1 MPSNVGV
8 YLHMLVFGLG
18 SWIAI
23 NGIYAELPFMV
34 NDLPEGYAIAATLGV
49 AIQLGNVAPLLYG
62 VLRRRYGGSLAIPTT
77 YFIFLIGIAC
87 CILLSIFWKHTLLVG
102 GKRSSVAL
110 IVLTGG
116 VAMVDSTSSVVFWPF
131 ASRFPSDKVIAL
143 ATGEALSSTV
153 PGILSLIQSSGS
165 GGVCASNG
173 SHPLFPVPLYFVALA
188 LVLLQQQQQQQHEE
202 GLLDYVPSQ
211 YSANMSFSGTTE
223 YKKLQAAGN
232 IIESLERLDNDSG
245 SETGE
250 GRMLEV
256 NGLNDL
262 GVGLD
267 DTSSSL
273 SVLETTTRPRLSFA
287 IYAVIAVLG
296 FLQNG
301 VLPTIIP
308 LVSKLY
314 TPCTYGAT
322 NSTALTL
329 SPLFSLLVMW
339 RPFRSQ
345 KEAVISTSAIGVGS
359 LYILTLAFLQTR
371 APMSSTASGGYIH
384 GMAIVIISCATAF
397 TKSAAFLLVSRG
409 GHSIAKSFPRRFK
422 HGNSSPIAIVLGAE
436 ERGVVG
442 NEEEDPRAEKQTG
455 DQKSQGFI
463 FHGNHR
469 DDRGLDDGEGG
480 EEGRRRRKR
489 LEWAGIVTQVG
500 SFVGAALIYIIVY
513 HTDWVVTN

>member
-1 MPSNVGV
+1 MREETGGKTTLEGVADEGLRKSMEASKSEDEKKGNIEGKDSEEIESKSQMKTAENVGTASEEAQAKTKDEAMNV
-8 YLHMLVFGLG
+8 PTSEGIHMGE
-18 SWIAI
+18 
-23 NGIYAELPFMV
+23 N
-34 NDLPEGYAIAATLGV
+34 
-49 AIQLGNVAPLLYG
+49 
-62 VLRRRYGGSLAIPTT
+62 
-77 YFIFLIGIAC
+77 
-87 CILLSIFWKHTLLVG
+87 
-102 GKRSSVAL
+102 
-110 IVLTGG
+110 
-116 VAMVDSTSSVVFWPF
+116 TS
-131 ASRFPSDKVIAL
+131 A
-143 ATGEALSSTV
+143 
-153 PGILSLIQSSGS
+153 
-165 GGVCASNG
+165 
-173 SHPLFPVPLYFVALA
+173 
-188 LVLLQQQQQQQHEE
+188 LLQQQQQQQHEE

-442 NEEEDPRAEKQTG
+442 NEEEDPRAEEQTG

-489 LEWAGIVTQVG
+489 LEWAGIVTQV
-500 SFVGAALIYIIVY
+500 SS
-513 HTDWVVTN
+513 